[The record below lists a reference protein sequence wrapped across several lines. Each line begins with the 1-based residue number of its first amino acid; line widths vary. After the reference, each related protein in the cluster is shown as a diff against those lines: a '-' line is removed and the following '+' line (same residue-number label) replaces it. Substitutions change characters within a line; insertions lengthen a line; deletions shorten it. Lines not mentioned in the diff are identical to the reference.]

1 VVTEKSQ
8 LKLLSRMKRNSTTI
22 LLALSLMV
30 AACNKNN
37 ENVSNSDNG
46 QVSIKIAGV
55 SYSDTDYDLQPKAST
70 AKNSASTSTAQNTTV
85 PFNNELDVK
94 ATLTAV
100 SSTTALR
107 ASTGATKM
115 ATTPTVLDNGAK
127 YLIAAYNASG
137 NYVNATGVLTYSNTA
152 TNWSLDL
159 PAGTYTFIALAV
171 DPGQTFPT
179 INLNQNLADITF
191 GVTGA
196 DTDLLWKKQ
205 SVTVVSGQNNVQN
218 LVLSH
223 VFTEVKA
230 TLESTSANVVGNITS
245 MVGGT
250 ITPNYQSAS
259 FSFASGTYTQSG
271 QSLNR
276 TLSFTGT
283 GLTWSSNPA
292 LIITEGT
299 TTGKINFGTVTL
311 NATQGG
317 VRSGLIDLANLSL
330 QKGIKYDL
338 KLRLVPRGALDIP
351 NANYYWG
358 SANLKA
364 GNPPT
369 AVEAAQYLLGGSH
382 SGGGSQAYCSS
393 VLGTGWQTPAQAEYE
408 QLIAAGKVRGT
419 YNGQTGWFLGTS
431 TLPTANLDNYMFLPD
446 NKSVIVESGS
456 GNASTHIPADAL
468 GVYWADRTV
477 QGTAKPAVILTATN
491 VYVMPIHQNNAVGI
505 RCMRSK

>member
-1 VVTEKSQ
+1 VVIAKYKVNL
-8 LKLLSRMKRNSTTI
+8 LKRMKRNITKI
-22 LLALSLMV
+22 LLALTIIAS
-30 AACNKNN
+30 ACNKKN
-37 ENVSNSDNG
+37 ETITDGDKG

-55 SYSDTDYDLQPKAST
+55 SYSDGSGDLQTKAST
-70 AKNSASTSTAQNTTV
+70 TKNSSSTSVAQNATV
-85 PFNNELDVK
+85 PFNNDLDVK
-94 ATLTAV
+94 ATLTALTS
-100 SSTTALR
+100 SSTLR
-107 ASTGATKM
+107 ASTGNTKM
-115 ATTPTVLDNGAK
+115 STTPTVLDNGAK
-127 YLIAAYNASG
+127 YLIAAYDAAG
-137 NYVNATGVLTYSNTA
+137 NYVNNTGVLTYTNTS
-152 TNWSLDL
+152 TDWTMDL
-159 PAGTYTFIALAV
+159 SAGTYTFIALAV

-179 INLNQNLADITF
+179 INLNQNLSNITF
-191 GVTGA
+191 DVTGA

-245 MVGGT
+245 MIGGT
-250 ITPNYQSAS
+250 ITPNYQSAT
-259 FSFASGTYTQSG
+259 FSFASGTYTQGG

-276 TLSFTGT
+276 ALSFTGT
-283 GLTWSSNPA
+283 GVTWSSNPA

-299 TTGKINFGTVTL
+299 TAGKVSFGTVTL
-311 NATQGG
+311 NSAQAG
-317 VRSGLIDLANLSL
+317 VRSGLIELANLSL

-351 NANYYWG
+351 NSNYYWG

-364 GNPPT
+364 GSPPT
-369 AVEAAQYLLGGSH
+369 AIEAAQYLLGGSH
-382 SGGGSQAYCSS
+382 NGGGSQAYCSS

-419 YNGQTGWFLGTS
+419 YNNQTGWFLGTS
-431 TLPTANLDNYMFLPD
+431 TLPTTNLDNYMFLPD

-456 GNASTHIPADAL
+456 GNVSTHIPADAL

>member
-1 VVTEKSQ
+1 
-8 LKLLSRMKRNSTTI
+8 MKRNITYI
-22 LLALSLMV
+22 LLALTIIASS
-30 AACNKNN
+30 CNKKN
-37 ENVSNSDNG
+37 ETDTALDQG

-55 SYSDTDYDLQPKAST
+55 SYSDNDGDLKTKASAGKSLAST
-70 AKNSASTSTAQNTTV
+70 ATTQNKTV

-100 SSTTALR
+100 TSSSTLR
-107 ASTGATKM
+107 ASTGNTKM
-115 ATTPTVLDNGAK
+115 STTPTVLDNGAK
-127 YLIAAYNASG
+127 YLIAAYNAAG
-137 NYVNATGVLTYSNTA
+137 NYVNSTGVLTYTTTSTD
-152 TNWSLDL
+152 WSMTLS
-159 PAGTYTFIALAV
+159 AGTYTFVALAV

-179 INLNQNLADITF
+179 INLNQNLSNINF
-191 GVTGA
+191 NVTGA

-205 SVTVVSGQNNVQN
+205 SVTVASGQNTVQN

-245 MVGGT
+245 MTGGT
-250 ITPNYQSAS
+250 LTPSYESAT
-259 FSFASGTYTQSG
+259 FSFASGTYTQGG

-276 TLSFTGT
+276 ALSFTGT
-283 GLTWSSNPA
+283 GLAWSSNPT

-299 TTGKINFGTVTL
+299 AAGKVNFGTVTL
-311 NATQGG
+311 NSVQSG
-317 VRSGLIDLANLSL
+317 VRSGLIDLSNLSL

-351 NANYYWG
+351 NSNYYWG
-358 SANLKA
+358 SANLKT
-364 GNPPT
+364 GSPPT

-382 SGGGSQAYCSS
+382 NGGGSQAYCSN

-408 QLIAAGKVRGT
+408 SLIAAGKARGT

-431 TLPTANLDNYMFLPD
+431 TVPTTNLDNYMFLPD

-456 GNASTHIPADAL
+456 GNVSTHIPADAL

-477 QGTAKPAVILTATN
+477 QGTAKPAVILTATD
-491 VYVMPIHQNNAVGI
+491 VYIMPIHQNNAIGI
-505 RCMRSK
+505 RCVRNK

>member
-1 VVTEKSQ
+1 
-8 LKLLSRMKRNSTTI
+8 MKRNITKI
-22 LLALSLMV
+22 LLALTII
-30 AACNKNN
+30 AASCNKKNDGN
-37 ENVSNSDNG
+37 TDVDKGEVT
-46 QVSIKIAGV
+46 IKIAGV
-55 SYSDTDYDLQPKAST
+55 SYSDPEGDLQTKAST
-70 AKNSASTSTAQNTTV
+70 AKSVASATATQNKTV

-100 SSTTALR
+100 TSSSTLR
-107 ASTGATKM
+107 ASTANTKM
-115 ATTPTVLDNGAK
+115 STTPTVLDNGAK
-127 YLIAAYNASG
+127 YLIAAYDASG
-137 NYVNATGVLTYSNTA
+137 NYVNNTGVLTYTNAS
-152 TNWSLDL
+152 TNWSMNLS
-159 PAGTYTFIALAV
+159 AGTYTFVALAV

-179 INLNQNLADITF
+179 INLNQNLSNITF
-191 GVTGA
+191 NVTGA
-196 DTDLLWKKQ
+196 DADLLWKKQ
-205 SVTVVSGQNNVQN
+205 SVTVVSGQNTVQN

-250 ITPNYQSAS
+250 ITPNYQSAT
-259 FSFASGTYTQSG
+259 FSFASGTYTQGG

-276 TLSFTGT
+276 ALSFTGT

-311 NATQGG
+311 NATQAG

-351 NANYYWG
+351 NSNYYWG

-364 GNPPT
+364 GSPPT

-382 SGGGSQAYCSS
+382 DGGGSQAYCSS
-393 VLGTGWQTPAQAEYE
+393 VLGTGWQTPSQAEYE
-408 QLIAAGKVRGT
+408 SLIAAGKARGT
-419 YNGQTGWFLGTS
+419 YNGQTGWFLGTA
-431 TLPTANLDNYMFLPD
+431 TVPTTNLDNYMFLPD
-446 NKSVIVESGS
+446 NKSVVVESGS
-456 GNASTHIPADAL
+456 GNVSTHIPADAL

-477 QGTAKPAVILTATN
+477 QGTAKPAVILTATD
-491 VYVMPIHQNNAVGI
+491 VYIMPIHQNNAIGI
-505 RCMRSK
+505 RCVRNK